1 MNEVVNGIVK
11 VFFVK
16 KLFFFLYILNSLFY
30 ADFEKNVYR
39 KINRV
44 FFEL

>member
-11 VFFVK
+11 VFLLKNF
-16 KLFFFLYILNSLFY
+16 LFLYILNSLFY
-30 ADFEKNVYR
+30 ADFEKNVLR
-39 KINRV
+39 KDNRV